1 MGELIHTK
9 PEIPE
14 EPVFNFLSYIS
25 DLEFPEGPQSLETI
39 QAFFDYLS
47 LSSNLISFIDTHGEY
62 TVNSPKYKQFRG
74 AHGGERFLATHYPG
88 TNRDGLIKPAI
99 FHANVMPDGKWLSTT
114 SISVSSQSNNPLVR
128 KVARADIHSNWTS
141 GENLSPADSF
151 AEVQHLA
158 VLMLGR

>member
-9 PEIPE
+9 PEIPK

-25 DLEFPEGPQSLETI
+25 DLEFPEGPQSPETT
-39 QAFFDYLS
+39 QAFFDDLS

-62 TVNSPKYKQFRG
+62 TVNSPKYKQFSG
-74 AHGGERFLATHYPG
+74 AHQGERFLATHYPG
-88 TNRDGLIKPAI
+88 TNRDGRIKPDT
-99 FHANVMPDGKWLSTT
+99 FHACIMPDGEWLSTT
-114 SISVSSQSNNPLVR
+114 AITVTSQSNSPLVR
-128 KVARADIHSNWTS
+128 KFERAGIYSNWTS
-141 GENLSPADSF
+141 GENLDPADSF